1 MNNTK
6 SLTIFAG
13 VNGAGKSTLYYSEQ
27 HENLGIRLNSDEIL
41 HSEGWNWKDIAKQI
55 QAGKKLL
62 SMQKECFEKGLSF
75 NRETTLSSK
84 EIFNTVLFAKEQGYT
99 IHLRY
104 IGVNSPEIAKQRI
117 AQRIQRGGH
126 GVSEGTI
133 ERRFFSSKENFV
145 KIFPYCDTVNI
156 YDNSGSKIEI
166 IACYKNGQLQK
177 TSTPCEWVEELIQ
190 LI

>member
-1 MNNTK
+1 MSNTK

-13 VNGAGKSTLYYSEQ
+13 VNGAGKSTLYYSER
-27 HENLGIRLNSDEIL
+27 HDNLGVRLNSDEIL
-41 HSEGWNWKDIAKQI
+41 HAEGWDWKDTAKQI

-62 SMQKECFEKGLSF
+62 ALQKECFEKGVSF

-99 IHLRY
+99 VHLRY
-104 IGVNSPEIAKQRI
+104 IGVSSPNIAKQRI

-133 ERRFFSSKENFV
+133 ERRFISSKETFV

-156 YDNSGSKIEI
+156 YDNSGDKIEI

-177 TSTPCEWVEELIQ
+177 TSTHCKWVDELIK
-190 LI
+190 LL